1 MSVEIKIESK
11 RYNCNLTIKEKVT
24 FIKGESG
31 VGKSL
36 LTRYISEQTSAVK
49 TYVSN
54 NYDLVVLNN
63 GMFQTFV
70 KRASRKIGSTSK
82 KDLEKYWSVEDNF
95 PVLDSIIIIDDE
107 DFVISEEFSAWF
119 NSDKS
124 NYYIIINRSH
134 ISNIGYSIEEVYKFK
149 KNGKEHTI
157 LPLYSYSENEVEK
170 VDYAVTEGTGSDYIY
185 FSNTMKTTVV
195 NPTYFGYSGGRFEIT
210 RMIQG
215 NRDSFESKVVL
226 FLVDL
231 SAFGSNFESLLNV
244 CKLYNVKAVFKRE
257 YLSFEYFLLKTKFL
271 DCDIDSLIERDR
283 LKYISIESLCEDV
296 IHAITL
302 NSPYSYSKSSN
313 KFSKCYYMDCCYIG
327 NSQCI
332 KFREFRLKNKSKEN
346 VVGTVFEDFIGM

>member
-1 MSVEIKIESK
+1 MSVEIKVESK
-11 RYNCNLTIKEKVT
+11 RYNCRITIKEKVT

-49 TYVSN
+49 MYVSN

-134 ISNIGYSIEEVYKFK
+134 ISNIGNSVEEIE
-149 KNGKEHTI
+149 
-157 LPLYSYSENEVEK
+157 
-170 VDYAVTEGTGSDYIY
+170 
-185 FSNTMKTTVV
+185 
-195 NPTYFGYSGGRFEIT
+195 
-210 RMIQG
+210 
-215 NRDSFESKVVL
+215 
-226 FLVDL
+226 
-231 SAFGSNFESLLNV
+231 
-244 CKLYNVKAVFKRE
+244 FKRG
-257 YLSFEYFLLKTKFL
+257 K
-271 DCDIDSLIERDR
+271 
-283 LKYISIESLCEDV
+283 
-296 IHAITL
+296 
-302 NSPYSYSKSSN
+302 
-313 KFSKCYYMDCCYIG
+313 
-327 NSQCI
+327 
-332 KFREFRLKNKSKEN
+332 
-346 VVGTVFEDFIGM
+346 